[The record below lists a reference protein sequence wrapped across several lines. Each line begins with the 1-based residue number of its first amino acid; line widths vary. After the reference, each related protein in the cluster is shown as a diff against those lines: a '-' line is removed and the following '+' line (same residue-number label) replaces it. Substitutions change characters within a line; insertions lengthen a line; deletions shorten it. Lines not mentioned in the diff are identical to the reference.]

1 MSQTEIAGGKLTSDG
16 EVPSR
21 GRRLR
26 EFELVSSEG
35 KPVRLSDYRGRSNL
49 VVILTDERP
58 EVQELLAALRSQCLG
73 CAIRRPFRS
82 SPAYARE
89 KPIGF
94 AIATNDID
102 ARRGWIL
109 FA

>member
-16 EVPSR
+16 EVPPR

-26 EFELVSSEG
+26 EFELMSSEG

-73 CAIRRPFRS
+73 CAIRRSKLASVRTRKAHWFR
-82 SPAYARE
+82 YCHQRH
-89 KPIGF
+89 
-94 AIATNDID
+94 
-102 ARRGWIL
+102 
-109 FA
+109 